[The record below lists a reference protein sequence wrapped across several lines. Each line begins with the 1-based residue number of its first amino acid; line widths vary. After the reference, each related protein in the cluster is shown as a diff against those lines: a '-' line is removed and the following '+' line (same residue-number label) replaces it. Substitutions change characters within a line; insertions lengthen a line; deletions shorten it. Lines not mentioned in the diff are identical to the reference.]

1 MNSLGSGSSPG
12 VAGIPEAAGSGE
24 GTVDPESGGEG
35 GAGGQRIETRLV
47 GWQDTWG
54 GAWGR
59 PEGEREA
66 DENAQG
72 VAGVATKEPAVSVTP
87 ALPSIR
93 PRDPF

>member
-35 GAGGQRIETRLV
+35 GAGGQHIETRLV
-47 GWQDTWG
+47 GWQDIWG
-54 GAWGR
+54 GARGR

-66 DENAQG
+66 DWRMHRVWPGLRGSHEGARRLG
-72 VAGVATKEPAVSVTP
+72 Y
-87 ALPSIR
+87 PSA
-93 PRDPF
+93 PLDSST